1 MSYITFDKQVFISL
15 ANCSPRLIKGK
26 GRVVFGSG
34 FVDVIVDGKTRARI
48 DKNEFVMVEVDN
60 G

>member
-1 MSYITFDKQVFISL
+1 MNYITFDKQVLISL
-15 ANCSPRLIKGK
+15 SNCAPRLIKGK

-34 FVDVIVDGKTRARI
+34 FVDVIVNDKTKARI
-48 DKNEFVMVEVDN
+48 DRNEFVMAEVDN